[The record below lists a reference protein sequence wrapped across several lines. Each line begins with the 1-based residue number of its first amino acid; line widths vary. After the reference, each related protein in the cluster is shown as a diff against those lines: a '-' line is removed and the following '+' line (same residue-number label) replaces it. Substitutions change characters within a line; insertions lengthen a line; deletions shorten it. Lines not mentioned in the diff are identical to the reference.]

1 MTVGHRRFQEGL
13 KSQSP
18 LRLSFFPSAY
28 CNFDAMFNLTGKHRC
43 FAERNSSIIF
53 SQCHRSMTTSKTVQ
67 DRSKK
72 KRVHDLEIVTE
83 KHKILS
89 KILLLFEVLKKEPQR
104 VISIRELDRYRT
116 QINLPKPHK
125 ISGFLRKSP
134 KLFELYKDHRGVLWV
149 GMTKEAEGLVEEEEV
164 IIEKHSD
171 KAAEVVTRMLMMSV
185 DKRLALD
192 KIVHFRRDLGLPMDF
207 RNHWVRR
214 FPDHFRVV
222 KPYRPYD
229 ESEYLELVNWRSS
242 WAMTEL
248 ERKALAVMQAPDD
261 HVAGVL
267 SLSFPMKFPPN
278 YKQVLSRYKGK
289 IEDFQKREYLS
300 PYADARELKAGT
312 LEFNKRAVAVMH
324 ELLSFTIGK
333 RLVTDYLTH
342 FRKEFVMPQKLM
354 RLLLKHFGIFYVSE
368 RGKRFHVFLN
378 SAYEDSEL
386 IEKHPLIVWREKV
399 LSLVGYR
406 KKKDTMDPLTD
417 LKEFEYNDTFES
429 ESEDESVQVDNNK
442 QTIGSLEGDFPE
454 NESEMEIDEVYL
466 GVCFVNAGLNRYI
479 EQLVASAEAAVEEVI
494 RRGVSDPNKIA
505 VGGHSYGAFMTAN
518 LLAHAPHL
526 FCCGIAISGA
536 YNRTLTPFGFQ
547 NEEGTLWEA
556 THTYVEMSPFMSANK
571 IKKPILLIHGEED
584 NNPGTLTMQLQF
596 NKKKLLGDEAR
607 STCCNLDV

>member
-1 MTVGHRRFQEGL
+1 MTVSHRRFQEGL

-18 LRLSFFPSAY
+18 LPLSFFPSAY

-53 SQCHRSMTTSKTVQ
+53 SQCHRSMTTSKRVQ

-222 KPYRPYD
+222 KPYKPYD

-429 ESEDESVQVDNNK
+429 KSEDESVQVDNNK

-454 NESEMEIDEVYL
+454 NESEMEIDEV
-466 GVCFVNAGLNRYI
+466 C
-479 EQLVASAEAAVEEVI
+479 SAYRE
-494 RRGVSDPNKIA
+494 
-505 VGGHSYGAFMTAN
+505 
-518 LLAHAPHL
+518 
-526 FCCGIAISGA
+526 
-536 YNRTLTPFGFQ
+536 
-547 NEEGTLWEA
+547 
-556 THTYVEMSPFMSANK
+556 
-571 IKKPILLIHGEED
+571 
-584 NNPGTLTMQLQF
+584 
-596 NKKKLLGDEAR
+596 
-607 STCCNLDV
+607 